1 MPLATTTHAGQIYM
15 YKDSNGST
23 LLTNRKSADRSLTK
37 VKVTYYPDSNIHS
50 YRNWGNSEASVLPSY
65 SRNKNAFDHI
75 IQQAAQQHGVSEGL
89 IKAVMHT
96 ESGFNVNARSPVGAQ
111 GLMQLMPATAR
122 RFNVSNAYD
131 PHENIMA
138 GAKYLAWL
146 LKRFNGNT
154 TLALAGYN
162 AGEGNIAKYGGVPP
176 FRETQD
182 YVRRVT
188 SRYSNLYANGVVP
201 GLVGNRHPVS
211 TPFDTYRA
219 ADGLVVIAVAS
230 NRLFERLCQ
239 CMGQPELATDPR
251 FIDDASRTRHEPQLR
266 AAIEAWTAQH
276 SVEHLCDG
284 LLEAGVPSSP
294 VWDLAEAA
302 SSEHA
307 RVRQLQF
314 QPPGAAVPCVP
325 QPVFFNGRK
334 PHALTAAPR
343 LGADNAIFGLNPTGV
358 NP

>member
-1 MPLATTTHAGQIYM
+1 MYM
-15 YKDSNGST
+15 YKDNNGST

-162 AGEGNIAKYGGVPP
+162 AGEGNVAKYGGVPP

-188 SRYSNLYANGVVP
+188 SRYSNLYASGVSASSGSNAITANNNSNTQSQNAQVIAQSDNYTASNHQVAANKRP
-201 GLVGNRHPVS
+201 QRQIIM
-211 TPFDTYRA
+211 A
-219 ADGLVVIAVAS
+219 ADGRFTDAPAGSYATGNATAS
-230 NRLFERLCQ
+230 ARI
-239 CMGQPELATDPR
+239 
-251 FIDDASRTRHEPQLR
+251 FI
-266 AAIEAWTAQH
+266 
-276 SVEHLCDG
+276 
-284 LLEAGVPSSP
+284 
-294 VWDLAEAA
+294 
-302 SSEHA
+302 SE
-307 RVRQLQF
+307 
-314 QPPGAAVPCVP
+314 
-325 QPVFFNGRK
+325 
-334 PHALTAAPR
+334 
-343 LGADNAIFGLNPTGV
+343 
-358 NP
+358 

>member
-1 MPLATTTHAGQIYM
+1 MNNKINAFLLYILGTASIMPLATTTHAGQIYM

-162 AGEGNIAKYGGVPP
+162 AGEGNVAKYGGVPP

-188 SRYSNLYANGVVP
+188 SRYSNLYANGVSASANNNAITANNNSNTQSQNAQVIAQSNNYTASNHQVAANKRP
-201 GLVGNRHPVS
+201 QRQIIM
-211 TPFDTYRA
+211 A
-219 ADGLVVIAVAS
+219 ADGRFTDAPAGSYATGNATAS
-230 NRLFERLCQ
+230 ARI
-239 CMGQPELATDPR
+239 
-251 FIDDASRTRHEPQLR
+251 FI
-266 AAIEAWTAQH
+266 
-276 SVEHLCDG
+276 
-284 LLEAGVPSSP
+284 
-294 VWDLAEAA
+294 
-302 SSEHA
+302 SE
-307 RVRQLQF
+307 
-314 QPPGAAVPCVP
+314 
-325 QPVFFNGRK
+325 
-334 PHALTAAPR
+334 
-343 LGADNAIFGLNPTGV
+343 
-358 NP
+358 

>member
-1 MPLATTTHAGQIYM
+1 MNNKINAFLLYILGTASIMPLATSTHAGQIYM

-37 VKVTYYPDSNIHS
+37 VKVTYYPESNIHS

-162 AGEGNIAKYGGVPP
+162 AGEGNVAKYGGVPP

-188 SRYSNLYANGVVP
+188 SRFNNLYASGVNASSSNSAITANNNSNTQSQNAQVIAQSENYTASNHQVAANKRP
-201 GLVGNRHPVS
+201 QRQIIM
-211 TPFDTYRA
+211 A
-219 ADGLVVIAVAS
+219 ADGRFTDAPAGSYATGNATAS
-230 NRLFERLCQ
+230 ARI
-239 CMGQPELATDPR
+239 
-251 FIDDASRTRHEPQLR
+251 FI
-266 AAIEAWTAQH
+266 
-276 SVEHLCDG
+276 
-284 LLEAGVPSSP
+284 
-294 VWDLAEAA
+294 
-302 SSEHA
+302 SE
-307 RVRQLQF
+307 
-314 QPPGAAVPCVP
+314 
-325 QPVFFNGRK
+325 
-334 PHALTAAPR
+334 
-343 LGADNAIFGLNPTGV
+343 
-358 NP
+358 

>member
-1 MPLATTTHAGQIYM
+1 MNNKINAFLLYILGTASIMPLATSTHAGQIYM

-154 TLALAGYN
+154 SLALAGYN
-162 AGEGNIAKYGGVPP
+162 AGEGNVAKYGGVPP

-188 SRYSNLYANGVVP
+188 SRYSNLYASGISASANNNAITANNTSNTQSQNAQVIAQSENYTASNHQVAANKRP
-201 GLVGNRHPVS
+201 QRQIIM
-211 TPFDTYRA
+211 A
-219 ADGLVVIAVAS
+219 ADGRFTDAPAGSYATGNATAS
-230 NRLFERLCQ
+230 ARI
-239 CMGQPELATDPR
+239 
-251 FIDDASRTRHEPQLR
+251 FI
-266 AAIEAWTAQH
+266 
-276 SVEHLCDG
+276 
-284 LLEAGVPSSP
+284 
-294 VWDLAEAA
+294 
-302 SSEHA
+302 SE
-307 RVRQLQF
+307 
-314 QPPGAAVPCVP
+314 
-325 QPVFFNGRK
+325 
-334 PHALTAAPR
+334 
-343 LGADNAIFGLNPTGV
+343 
-358 NP
+358 

>member
-1 MPLATTTHAGQIYM
+1 MNNKINAFLLYILGTASIMPLATSTHAGQIYM

-131 PHENIMA
+131 PQENIMA

-154 TLALAGYN
+154 SLALAGYN
-162 AGEGNIAKYGGVPP
+162 AGEGNVAKYGGVPP

-188 SRYSNLYANGVVP
+188 SRYSNLYASGISASANNNAITANNTSNTQSQNAQVIAQSDNYTA
-201 GLVGNRHPVS
+201 GNHQVAANKRP
-211 TPFDTYRA
+211 PRQIIMA
-219 ADGLVVIAVAS
+219 ADGRFTDAPAGSYATGNATAS
-230 NRLFERLCQ
+230 ARI
-239 CMGQPELATDPR
+239 
-251 FIDDASRTRHEPQLR
+251 FI
-266 AAIEAWTAQH
+266 
-276 SVEHLCDG
+276 
-284 LLEAGVPSSP
+284 
-294 VWDLAEAA
+294 
-302 SSEHA
+302 SE
-307 RVRQLQF
+307 
-314 QPPGAAVPCVP
+314 
-325 QPVFFNGRK
+325 
-334 PHALTAAPR
+334 
-343 LGADNAIFGLNPTGV
+343 
-358 NP
+358 

>member
-1 MPLATTTHAGQIYM
+1 MNNKINAFLLYILGTASIMPLATTTHAGQIYM

-188 SRYSNLYANGVVP
+188 SRYSNLYANGVSASANNNAITANNNSNTQSQNAQVIAQSDNYTASNHQVAANKRP
-201 GLVGNRHPVS
+201 QRQIIM
-211 TPFDTYRA
+211 A
-219 ADGLVVIAVAS
+219 ADGRFTDAPAGSYATGNATAS
-230 NRLFERLCQ
+230 ARI
-239 CMGQPELATDPR
+239 
-251 FIDDASRTRHEPQLR
+251 FI
-266 AAIEAWTAQH
+266 
-276 SVEHLCDG
+276 
-284 LLEAGVPSSP
+284 
-294 VWDLAEAA
+294 
-302 SSEHA
+302 SE
-307 RVRQLQF
+307 
-314 QPPGAAVPCVP
+314 
-325 QPVFFNGRK
+325 
-334 PHALTAAPR
+334 
-343 LGADNAIFGLNPTGV
+343 
-358 NP
+358 

>member
-1 MPLATTTHAGQIYM
+1 MNNKINAFLLYILGTASIMPLATSTHAGQIYM

-182 YVRRVT
+182 YIRRVT
-188 SRYSNLYANGVVP
+188 SRYSNLYASGVNASSSNSAITANNNSNTQSKNAQVIAQSANYTASNHQVAANKRP
-201 GLVGNRHPVS
+201 QRQIIM
-211 TPFDTYRA
+211 A
-219 ADGLVVIAVAS
+219 ADGRFTDAPAGSYATGNATAS
-230 NRLFERLCQ
+230 ARI
-239 CMGQPELATDPR
+239 
-251 FIDDASRTRHEPQLR
+251 FI
-266 AAIEAWTAQH
+266 
-276 SVEHLCDG
+276 
-284 LLEAGVPSSP
+284 
-294 VWDLAEAA
+294 
-302 SSEHA
+302 SE
-307 RVRQLQF
+307 
-314 QPPGAAVPCVP
+314 
-325 QPVFFNGRK
+325 
-334 PHALTAAPR
+334 
-343 LGADNAIFGLNPTGV
+343 
-358 NP
+358 